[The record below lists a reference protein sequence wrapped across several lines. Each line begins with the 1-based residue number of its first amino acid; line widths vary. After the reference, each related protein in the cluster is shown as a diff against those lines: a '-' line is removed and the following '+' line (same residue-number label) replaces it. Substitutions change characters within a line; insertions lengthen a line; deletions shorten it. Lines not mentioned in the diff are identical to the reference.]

1 MEGWANAGSDPGG
14 GRAADAMSS
23 CADSDVGSA
32 HEGRLGEMGMVKKPG
47 VDDRNEL
54 TLLVALAHAPKD
66 FNFTFPRYACL
77 LHISYH
83 FVLTGPC
90 AETISRILQRPVRP
104 IH

>member
-1 MEGWANAGSDPGG
+1 MAGWANAGSDPGG

-54 TLLVALAHAPKD
+54 TLLLALAHAPKD
-66 FNFTFPRYACL
+66 FNCTFLRYACL

-83 FVLTGPC
+83 LC
-90 AETISRILQRPVRP
+90 
-104 IH
+104 